1 MTYRMDFPTF
11 DNSGVN
17 TRQVRRQ
24 RARLAKKLLPRSTTQ
39 TRTDTPPARLNGYR
53 FSTSKYRPHIG
64 DKQIARGLRLLAA
77 GRAF

>member
-1 MTYRMDFPTF
+1 
-11 DNSGVN
+11 
-17 TRQVRRQ
+17 
-24 RARLAKKLLPRSTTQ
+24 LLPRSTTQ